1 MLRRTAAEKRVTPEV
16 LQQLRRRYLSG
27 MVAAMPAGARGAG
40 WLVDK
45 FLGNSWS
52 VGHIGAV
59 VPEACLLHASRHP
72 ADSALSAFQ
81 QSFYPDKVN
90 WSVVSAV
97 GGWGGGG
104 GRGVLAAVGGAGEVV

>member
-1 MLRRTAAEKRVTPEV
+1 MGLPVRMLSSP
-16 LQQLRRRYLSG
+16 SS
-27 MVAAMPAGARGAG
+27 AM
-40 WLVDK
+40 
-45 FLGNSWS
+45 
-52 VGHIGAV
+52 IV